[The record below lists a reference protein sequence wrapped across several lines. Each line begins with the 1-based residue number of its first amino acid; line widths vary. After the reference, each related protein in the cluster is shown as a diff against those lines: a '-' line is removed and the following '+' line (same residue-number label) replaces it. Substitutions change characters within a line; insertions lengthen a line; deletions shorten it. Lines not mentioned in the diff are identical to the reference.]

1 MLNLSPSQIDSF
13 DNSSP
18 FGCQRKWVWNK
29 LLGFEDTQ
37 TGKQKLGEEVHEIME
52 ARLRDEKLP
61 TASPEAHRLARLF
74 DVSLVKD
81 VTGIEDWLEFELYGA
96 QFRGRA
102 DVVTLDGVWDW
113 KTTSSISKYA
123 KRTLLG
129 NTQMMLYAHWFF
141 LHNPRMDTCIL
152 RHVYFQT
159 EGAAKCSEKPV
170 ETMVTRDEVATF
182 LETKIKP
189 LVEAMQGVADHRDI
203 TRVTP
208 DLNKCNRCSFQPKC
222 QELETN
228 KMQEFLRTID
238 KTEKPEMKTKINI
251 NEVTTS
257 VSWTVN
263 VGQYNSVKVDFG
275 VTATGDV
282 DEITSYVRERIK
294 LEVVKALEDRK
305 ALGK

>member
-1 MLNLSPSQIDSF
+1 VLNLSPSQIDSF

-96 QFRGRA
+96 HFRGRA

-113 KTTSSISKYA
+113 KTTSSISKWA
-123 KRTLLG
+123 KKTLAG

-141 LHNPRMDTCIL
+141 LHNLHTDECTL

-159 EGAAKCSEKPV
+159 EGNAKCSEKPI
-170 ETMVTRDEVATF
+170 ETKVTRAEVASF

-208 DLNKCNRCSFQPKC
+208 DLNKCKRCSFQPKC

-238 KTEKPEMKTKINI
+238 KTEKPMNTIKI

-282 DEITSYVRERIK
+282 DEITAYVRERIK

>member
-61 TASPEAHRLARLF
+61 IASPEAHRLAGLF
-74 DVSLVKD
+74 DIARVKD
-81 VTGIEDWLEFELYGA
+81 VTGIEEWLEFELYGA

-102 DVVTLDGVWDW
+102 DVITLDGVWDW

-123 KRTLLG
+123 KKTLHD

-141 LHNPRMDTCIL
+141 LHNPTAVECSL
-152 RHVYFQT
+152 KHVYFQT
-159 EGAAKCSEKPV
+159 TGAAKCDYVMSV
-170 ETMVTRDEVATF
+170 VSRSEVATF
-182 LETKIKP
+182 LETKIRP

-208 DLNKCNRCSFQPKC
+208 DLNKCNRCSFQSKC